1 MNEISSKFTEIE
13 SCDPI
18 WTPNEVRQLLYFFV
32 GEPTDGVTPYKVLVD
47 KGLFQIEDAETD
59 TVYPTYALSEKG
71 KAFCNFLLSTPIP
84 EIESRWVL
92 PARK

>member
-1 MNEISSKFTEIE
+1 MKITTEIE
-13 SCDPI
+13 SCTPF
-18 WTPNEVRQLLYFFV
+18 WTPNEVRLLLYFFV
-32 GEPTDGVTPYKVLVD
+32 GEPSEGVYPYKFLLD
-47 KGLFQIEDAETD
+47 MGLFQIEDTDAD